1 VESNKKELT
10 SVPVE
15 FSEIVKKAY
24 EKGHNEDGITISKL
38 IEELKMD
45 LKNMMI
51 N

>member
-1 VESNKKELT
+1 VELKKEHT
-10 SVPVE
+10 SSTN

-24 EKGHNEDGITISKL
+24 EKGRNEDDITLSKL
-38 IEELKMD
+38 IEELKLD